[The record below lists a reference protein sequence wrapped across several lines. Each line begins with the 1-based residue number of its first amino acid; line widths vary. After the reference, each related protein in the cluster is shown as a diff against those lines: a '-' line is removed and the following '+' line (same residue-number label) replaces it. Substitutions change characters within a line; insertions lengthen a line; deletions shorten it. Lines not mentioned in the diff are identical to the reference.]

1 MQFQLWM
8 KDSCSEIYQDDRE
21 VLGLVICANNQSQFY
36 SHVKLCV
43 LSALFNL
50 CSHHPHFV
58 CLT

>member
-21 VLGLVICANNQSQFY
+21 VLGLVICADNQSQFY

-43 LSALFNL
+43 LWTL
-50 CSHHPHFV
+50 
-58 CLT
+58 